1 MKRIMSNFG
10 LKLASLV
17 FAAVIWFSVTNTQDP
32 QTPRTIRDVAVTI
45 KDESHYM
52 EEQKLVGWAVDASDL
67 KQNVKV
73 IGKKSLVDSLTKE
86 DIKLVVDLKNMP
98 VKSNNSTVRVI
109 PIEASI
115 DKNAGAD
122 SIDIE
127 LTNDKLEYNV
137 ENKRR
142 KKLDLKP
149 TSDGQPDDKYT
160 VGNMTSDLD
169 RIEIEGPES
178 VVNSVKTA
186 AAVVDV
192 SGLTR
197 SMNVNANI
205 VLYDV
210 KNQPVETSDVDASR
224 VKVVNNSGKLTVRTE
239 VEILETKYVPIKCN
253 VTGEPASGYEKTE
266 IKCEPDKVQIAGD
279 PKVIS
284 KINDI
289 TISDPEL
296 DVTGSTQE
304 FSYPV
309 DLDKYLP
316 EGVRFASQDFKGK
329 ATVVVGISKSASK
342 NFAVD
347 LKNIT
352 VENPVQG
359 YDVKIDTDEYESV
372 ALTLLGMDA
381 ALAAVDESSLKGTV
395 DATQLIKENGAD
407 GIRDGVYSARI
418 KWTNL
423 PDGVKIADDAE
434 VYVRVRKTN

>member
-253 VTGEPASGYEKTE
+253 VTGEPASGYERVGEVESKPNR
-266 IKCEPDKVQIAGD
+266 IQIAGK
-279 PKVIS
+279 PKALS
-284 KINDI
+284 KIKAITVNDPDLNI
-289 TISDPEL
+289 TGRTQDLIYPVEL
-296 DVTGSTQE
+296 DN
-304 FSYPV
+304 Y
-309 DLDKYLP
+309 
-316 EGVRFASQDFKGK
+316 
-329 ATVVVGISKSASK
+329 
-342 NFAVD
+342 
-347 LKNIT
+347 
-352 VENPVQG
+352 
-359 YDVKIDTDEYESV
+359 
-372 ALTLLGMDA
+372 
-381 ALAAVDESSLKGTV
+381 
-395 DATQLIKENGAD
+395 
-407 GIRDGVYSARI
+407 
-418 KWTNL
+418 L
-423 PDGVKIADDAE
+423 PDGITFADKDE
-434 VYVRVRKTN
+434 KGKQLFY